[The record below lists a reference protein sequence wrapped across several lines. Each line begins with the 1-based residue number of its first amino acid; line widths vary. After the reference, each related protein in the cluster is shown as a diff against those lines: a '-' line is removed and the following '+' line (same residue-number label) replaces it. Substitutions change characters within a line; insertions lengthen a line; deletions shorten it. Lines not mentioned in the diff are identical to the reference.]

1 MRRWLARILQL
12 VFLLLLA
19 GVVWISGRGW
29 VQTGER
35 VLRLSLSRALK
46 GDVRWTGVH
55 IHFPDR
61 LEIEHFEVDSVLRVD
76 SLWLSV
82 SIRNLLPLT
91 FPRASIAR
99 IYVNIDAWLPR
110 FWVSSPDTSAPPRA
124 PLFPP
129 LHFRQVQI
137 REVTVR
143 AVEGLYRAR
152 DIHLQY
158 SMRASSM
165 RAHLRIGML
174 YTPFERIYRDIV
186 GSYLLTYPHHRP
198 QQLVRV
204 DSARGTDRVRFLNL
218 RTYRDTLR
226 LTGLQLVLQEGL
238 ELQNFSVTLRLPAY
252 RGPATVERVV
262 LQHSGDTL
270 QNLQGILALPP
281 GSRRAIWTDTRLR
294 MSGKGLFSRI
304 EGWMDLFPPYRFFVR
319 IQADSLWVPQAEK
332 GWLAGQILARGT
344 PDTVH
349 FQALF
354 QAGTLYRIP
363 VDALHVEGQWIAATG
378 RVDSL
383 QLNLNMPGATGSFRG
398 HLTSGNRPTGEFNA
412 VVENLDRFLESRMP
426 HPPTGGLVLYGSLHE
441 GILKDFVMVGRQLAR
456 DSLRLQS
463 LSGRV
468 ERKRGL
474 WESRWVAYQLTRAH
488 EPLADS
494 LVLEWVVD
502 TTGTGEIWLN
512 GRLPG
517 GGLDL
522 SGAFSRDSLQWTFR
536 SRRFVLNLPHYTSG
550 DQGTLDL
557 VLRGHTLQ
565 FWIEGL
571 RGLDNLGGEVQ
582 LDRGFFWVDAGM
594 EQVPLRLLKGWVATP
609 PQGTLSGWFHGT
621 GTLDHPTFRWDLSLN
636 DFQYATFSW
645 DSVRMVGQYAHAQVH
660 IQRLRIVQDSG
671 ALELRGTLPFPS
683 DTLPL
688 HLDVRLEG
696 LGKGLANY
704 LLQDLI
710 YVDQGGF
717 WGHLV
722 VEGTPRDPDLR
733 GQITFYGTGGVFLS
747 TRTLLDSIW
756 VDMEGR
762 GDTILIPLMMATS
775 GEGSI
780 EGQGDVQIYR
790 YLPRETRMELYLKE
804 VEAIPNP
811 LMDAI
816 VSGNL
821 TLSGMYPE
829 YLLEGT
835 LVIHRAYIDARFG
848 KLSALPRQQATAS
861 SPLRMNIT
869 VTADNRIYLENEL
882 ADLEMNA
889 NLTYIKPDAIHT
901 YTTGDMEVLRGT
913 FLYLDHLFNIEE
925 GRITFENDPDF
936 NPKLFLIGRT
946 RVDTFDV
953 MLRVEGTLQEPQF
966 GLQSDPGLDTLNIL
980 YLLTFGQPLSSGLA
994 TVGEFSF
1001 LQTRLF
1007 SLAGALLSARFRRQ
1021 IGLQELRVESGGW
1034 ISLGLFIT
1042 PEIYFQYA
1050 GDPRDLSASTY
1061 ILRYYFRRRRRSALY
1076 FSREA
1081 DGNVSWGLEYEWEF
1095 R

>member
-1 MRRWLARILQL
+1 MKRWG
-12 VFLLLLA
+12 FLLLRLVLLLA
-19 GVVWISGRGW
+19 FAGLVWISGRGW
-29 VQTGER
+29 LQTGQR
-35 VLRLSLSRALK
+35 LLRLSLSRALK
-46 GDVRWTGVH
+46 GEVRWSGVH
-55 IHFPDR
+55 VHFPDR
-61 LEIEHFEVDSVLRVD
+61 LEIEHFEVDSVLTVD
-76 SLWLSV
+76 SLLLTI
-82 SIRNLLPLT
+82 SIRNVLPIT
-91 FPRASIAR
+91 FPEASITR
-99 IYVNIDAWLPR
+99 VYVNVDAWIPR
-110 FWVSSPDTSAPPRA
+110 FWVPTRKATPPSRA

-129 LHFRQVQI
+129 LLFRQVRI

-152 DIHLQY
+152 ALQIQY

-165 RAHLRIGML
+165 RARLHIGTL
-174 YTPFERIYRDIV
+174 YTPFERVYRDIR
-186 GSYLLTYPHHRP
+186 GTYMLTYPRHYP

-204 DSARGTDRVRFLNL
+204 DSAHGTDQVRFLNL
-218 RTYRDTLR
+218 RSYRDTLR
-226 LTGLQLVLQEGL
+226 ITGLQLQLQEGM
-238 ELQNFSVTLRLPAY
+238 ELQNFSVTFQLPAY
-252 RGPATVERVV
+252 RGPAQVEEVR
-262 LQHSGDTL
+262 LAAGDTIR
-270 QNLQGILALPP
+270 NLRGILALPP
-281 GSRRAIWTDTRLR
+281 GTQQAIWSRTRFLLP
-294 MSGKGLFSRI
+294 GKGRFSSV
-304 EGWMDLFPPYRFFVR
+304 EGWMSLRPPFRFATLLH
-319 IQADSLWVPQAEK
+319 ADTLWVREADQ
-332 GWLAGQILARGT
+332 GWLSGKILARGT

-349 FQALF
+349 FQATF
-354 QAGTLYRIP
+354 PEGTLYRIP
-363 VDALHVEGQWIAATG
+363 VDTLFLEGQWIASTG

-383 QLNLNMPGATGSFRG
+383 QINLQMPGATGSFWG
-398 HLTSGNRPTGEFNA
+398 TLEPGNRPTGEFNA
-412 VVENLDRFLESRMP
+412 VVESVFQLLQSRMP
-426 HPPTGGLVLYGSLHE
+426 HPPEGGIVLYGHLHE
-441 GILKDFVMVGRQLAR
+441 GQLVDLVAVGRGINR
-456 DSLRLQS
+456 DPVNVQS
-463 LSGRV
+463 ISGRI
-468 ERKRGL
+468 ERKKDV
-474 WESRWVAYQLTRAH
+474 WESRWVAYQLTRNR
-488 EPLADS
+488 ENLADS
-494 LVLEWVVD
+494 LVLEVVVD
-502 TTGTGEIWLN
+502 STGSGEVWLR

-517 GGLDL
+517 GRLEVNGP
-522 SGAFSRDSLQWTFR
+522 FRRDTLQWTFH
-536 SRRFVLNLPHYTSG
+536 SRRFVLILPHYVSG
-550 DQGTLDL
+550 EEGTLDL
-557 VLRGHTLQ
+557 VLRNRVLQ
-565 FWIEGL
+565 FWAEGMK
-571 RGLDNLGGEVQ
+571 GVQNLGGEYQ
-582 LDRGFFWVDAGM
+582 LDRGTFWVDAGL
-594 EQVPLRLLKGWVATP
+594 EKLPLTLLKSWFPDP
-609 PQGTLSGWFHGT
+609 PQGSISGWLHGD
-621 GTLDHPTFRWDLSLN
+621 GTLDHPRFRANLHLLN
-636 DFQYATFSW
+636 FQYATFTW
-645 DSVRMVGQYAHAQVH
+645 DSVLLNARYADQLF
-660 IQRLRIVQDSG
+660 QMEKLLIVKDSG
-671 ALELRGTLPFPS
+671 RLSLTGTLPFPA

-688 HLDVRLEG
+688 NLDIRLEG

-733 GQITFYGTGGVFLS
+733 GQVTFYGTGGVFLS

-775 GEGSI
+775 GEEGSI
-780 EGQGDVQIYR
+780 EGEGTVRIYR
-790 YLPRETRMELYLKE
+790 YLPRETHMELFLKE

-821 TLSGMYPE
+821 TLSGMYPD

-848 KLSALPRQQATAS
+848 KLSALPRQQSTAA
-861 SPLRMNIT
+861 SPIRMNIT
-869 VTADNRIYLENEL
+869 VTADNRIFLENEL

-889 NLTYIKPDAIHT
+889 NLTYVKPDPIHT

-936 NPKLFLIGRT
+936 NPGLSLIGRT
-946 RVDTFDV
+946 QVDTFDV
-953 MLRVEGTLQEPQF
+953 ILRVEGTLQEPQF
-966 GLQSDPGLDTLNIL
+966 GLQSDPSLDTLNIL

-994 TVGEFSF
+994 TVGELSF